1 MLGQQVGVLSHAIA
15 GALDLD
21 DHSVVKKAV
30 EQRGGHHR
38 IAKDITPFG
47 EAAVGALP
55 PRLRSL
61 RPLPKKILAA
71 VAPASSGARFVSS
84 HVPTPATVAWATGES
99 ERNHRVI
106 ESSRRARS

>member
-1 MLGQQVGVLSHAIA
+1 MEIGLFLCWRAAAPLWQGRRVVGRCHARMLGQQVGVLSHAIA

-47 EAAVGALP
+47 EAAV
-55 PRLRSL
+55 
-61 RPLPKKILAA
+61 
-71 VAPASSGARFVSS
+71 
-84 HVPTPATVAWATGES
+84 
-99 ERNHRVI
+99 
-106 ESSRRARS
+106 

>member
-38 IAKDITPFG
+38 IAKDITLCDDSY
-47 EAAVGALP
+47 VG
-55 PRLRSL
+55 RL
-61 RPLPKKILAA
+61 
-71 VAPASSGARFVSS
+71 
-84 HVPTPATVAWATGES
+84 TT
-99 ERNHRVI
+99 I
-106 ESSRRARS
+106 EMAGS